1 MFRPKQAL
9 NANELAGSL
18 IKELSIQLLLAKR
31 PAFPLTF
38 VEKTI
43 AAGLDVNAVDRKL
56 DETLLMYAART
67 GNLKLAQLVVEKGA
81 VVDQTNVI
89 SRQQQGENA
98 FILACKHG
106 YFDLV
111 DFLLSKG
118 SKVSATDRNGASA
131 MHLVVK
137 EGNHDSICRLVERG
151 LGTNLRDILGK
162 TPLHY
167 AAEAGDL
174 STLVR
179 LIQLG
184 ADINAVDHSGRTP
197 AAYAEDNNHYQVLDQ
212 LIALGGKN
220 SRNQVGTRGE
230 ASIRLADLSIG
241 ALSPHFKDFLTAADR
256 TVLNVYQTR
265 EMLEERPVER
275 LV

>member
-1 MFRPKQAL
+1 M
-9 NANELAGSL
+9 
-18 IKELSIQLLLAKR
+18 
-31 PAFPLTF
+31 
-38 VEKTI
+38 
-43 AAGLDVNAVDRKL
+43 NAVDRKL

-67 GNLKLAQLVVEKGA
+67 GNLKLTELVVEKGA
-81 VVDQTNVI
+81 VVDQTNV
-89 SRQQQGENA
+89 RHTQQHGENA
-98 FILACKHG
+98 FIIACKHG
-106 YFDLV
+106 YFDIV

-118 SKVSATDRNGASA
+118 TRVSSTDKNGASA

-151 LGTNLRDILGK
+151 LGTNLRDGLGK

-167 AAEAGDL
+167 AAESGDL

-184 ADINAVDHSGRTP
+184 AEVNAIDHSGRTP

-220 SRNQVGTRGE
+220 IRSQHGARDESN
-230 ASIRLADLSIG
+230 IRLADLSISS
-241 ALSPHFKDFLTAADR
+241 LSPHFKDFLGTADR
-256 TVLNVYQTR
+256 TLLSVHQTR
-265 EMLEERPVER
+265 EMLEERPLAK